1 MRVFTY
7 KGKTL
12 EELQKMSIREFAEIV
27 PARQRRTLLRGL
39 TERQKKLLK
48 KILKNKELG
57 KVTRTHDRDMIILPQ
72 MVGARVAVYNG
83 KEFVEIEIKPEMLA
97 HRLGEFAL
105 TCKKVEHSAPG
116 FGATR
121 SSRHVPKK

>member
-1 MRVFTY
+1 MRDFTY

-12 EELQKMSIREFAEIV
+12 EELQKMDIKEFAQLV
-27 PARQRRTLLRGL
+27 PARQRRSLLRGL
-39 TERQKKLLK
+39 TERQRKLLK
-48 KILKNKELG
+48 KIVENKSKG
-57 KVTRTHDRDMIILPQ
+57 KVTRTHERDMIILPQ
-72 MVGARVAVYNG
+72 MVGAKVAVYNG
-83 KEFVEIEIKPEMLA
+83 KEFVTFEITPEMLG

-121 SSRHVPKK
+121 SSSALPKK